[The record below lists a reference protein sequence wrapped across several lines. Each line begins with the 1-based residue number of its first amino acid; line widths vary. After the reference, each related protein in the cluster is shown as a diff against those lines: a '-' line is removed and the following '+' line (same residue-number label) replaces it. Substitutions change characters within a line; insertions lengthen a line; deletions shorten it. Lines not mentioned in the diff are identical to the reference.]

1 MRKVVYNSCYGGFSL
16 SLKAQKRY
24 LEKKGHSPKLYD
36 TGKWYMKHYYIEK
49 PHDFYDR
56 NIKRHDEDLVA
67 VVEELGDDANGE
79 CARLRIE
86 ILDDNELYSINEY
99 DGNETVKILTNHEW
113 Q

>member
-67 VVEELGDDANGE
+67 VVVSVPDFVS
-79 CARLRIE
+79 R
-86 ILDDNELYSINEY
+86 Y
-99 DGNETVKILTNHEW
+99 LTTMSCTASMSTMEMKL
-113 Q
+113 